1 LQENDILFCCEGVL
15 KIADKYNVADLVA
28 KCTAAMRENLNMD
41 NAIDTLII
49 ADKYSMTKFKR
60 MVRIRTAF
68 MHQFPTRFM
77 SVCSTFN
84 TTKISTQFYEKNFI

>member
-1 LQENDILFCCEGVL
+1 MTCLFNLQENDILFCCEGVL
-15 KIADKYNVADLVA
+15 KIADKYNVTDLVA

-60 MVRIRTAF
+60 MVRTAY
-68 MHQFPTRFM
+68 MHQFYNQFM
-77 SVCSTFN
+77 SICCTFN
-84 TTKISTQFYEKNFI
+84 SANISTQFD